1 VSDKI
6 FSKDLLQMGV
16 AVEIANA
23 LVKTMTEQGEILH
36 RMMKLNTMRV
46 SQIQGLDYSLS
57 YVMASSTA
65 GAE

>member
-1 VSDKI
+1 
-6 FSKDLLQMGV
+6 MGV

-23 LVKTMTEQGEILH
+23 LVKTMTEQGEVLH